1 MNLAKNI
8 KLIREKNNL
17 TQEEFGRLVGVTR
30 SAVSKWERGISD
42 PPIDSIKDI
51 ADFFKVS
58 VDELTGVSTLIEN
71 TYITNI
77 KEAKVNIKNQQILS
91 RKNKIVFIV
100 PIINVVLSLLVIT
113 SLLVVLVNA
122 YIEYN
127 NQDAQMKLV
136 YSNIESVS
144 LKIYYP
150 NKGIEDIKMDKSP
163 YEKGYSIE
171 NIKIISLDGTKDIFT
186 KINFSIIIE
195 SKTGYTSDLARTYQL
210 KVIECDYIIQE
221 SLLVYPY
228 FVNSGTY
235 SFTFY
240 IENEMGYLEAS
251 YLNN

>member
-77 KEAKVNIKNQQILS
+77 KEAKVNIRNQHILS

-127 NQDAQMKLV
+127 NQDTNTKLV
-136 YSNIESVS
+136 YANIESVS

-150 NKGIEDIKMDKSP
+150 DKGIEDIKM
-163 YEKGYSIE
+163 EKASFNQGYLLE
-171 NIKIISLDGTKDIFT
+171 NINIIN
-186 KINFSIIIE
+186 INKHEKALRTHFSVIVE
-195 SKTGYTSDLARTYQL
+195 FKNGYFSDLSRTYQL
-210 KVIECDYIIQE
+210 TVKECNFVFQE

-235 SFTFY
+235 SFIFY

>member
-77 KEAKVNIKNQQILS
+77 KEAKVNIRNQHILS

-100 PIINVVLSLLVIT
+100 PIINVVLSLLIIT

-122 YIEYN
+122 YKVNN

-150 NKGIEDIKMDKSP
+150 NKGIENIKMNKSP

-171 NIKIISLDGTKDIFT
+171 NIKIISLDGTKDTFT
-186 KINFSIIIE
+186 TINFTVMV
-195 SKTGYTSDLARTYQL
+195 KFKNDYFLDLSRTHQL
-210 KVIECDYIIQE
+210 EIRNCDYIIQKP
-221 SLLVYPY
+221 LLVYPY

-235 SFTFY
+235 SFKFY

>member
-77 KEAKVNIKNQQILS
+77 KEAKVNIRNQHILS

-100 PIINVVLSLLVIT
+100 PIINVVLSLLIIT

-122 YIEYN
+122 YKVNN
-127 NQDAQMKLV
+127 NQDTNTKLV

-150 NKGIEDIKMDKSP
+150 NKGIEDIKMDKLP
-163 YEKGYSIE
+163 VNKGYYLNNIE
-171 NIKIISLDGTKDIFT
+171 IEKVNTINEQGLI
-186 KINFSIIIE
+186 INFSVIIE
-195 SKTGYTSDLARTYQL
+195 FKAGYTSDLSRTRQL
-210 KVIECDYIIQE
+210 RIIECDFIKQE
-221 SLLVYPY
+221 SLSVYPY

>member
-77 KEAKVNIKNQQILS
+77 KEAKVNIRNQHILS

-113 SLLVVLVNA
+113 SLLVVLINA
-122 YIEYN
+122 YKVNN
-127 NQDAQMKLV
+127 NQDAQMKLI

-150 NKGIEDIKMDKSP
+150 NKGIEDIKMDKLP
-163 YEKGYSIE
+163 VNKGYYLNDIE
-171 NIKIISLDGTKDIFT
+171 IEKVNTINEKSLV
-186 KINFSIIIE
+186 INFTVIIE
-195 SKTGYTSDLARTYQL
+195 FNSGYTSDLSRMHQL

-228 FVNSGTY
+228 FINSGTF

-240 IENEMGYLEAS
+240 IENELGYLEAS